1 MTNNPHINP
10 IFFQSTPNEVVTSSI
25 PAPSADNSSIP
36 ALSSVDNIPT
46 MDLLPPPEL
55 SYKTQQ
61 ELHDDA
67 QQWAKN
73 QG

>member
-10 IFFQSTPNEVVTSSI
+10 IFFQSPPNEVVTSSI

-46 MDLLPPPEL
+46 MDFCHIKLNRNSMMML
-55 SYKTQQ
+55 K
-61 ELHDDA
+61 
-67 QQWAKN
+67 
-73 QG
+73 